1 MPNTSIAMVTKG
13 PVAIVGST
21 LIRLNNRGIVIPT
34 VATIAIL
41 AQVATPTIVGSHQET
56 SSV

>member
-21 LIRLNNRGIVIPT
+21 LIRLNNRGIVVPT
-34 VATIAIL
+34 VAATAIL
-41 AQVATPTIVGSHQET
+41 AQVATPTIVVSHQET